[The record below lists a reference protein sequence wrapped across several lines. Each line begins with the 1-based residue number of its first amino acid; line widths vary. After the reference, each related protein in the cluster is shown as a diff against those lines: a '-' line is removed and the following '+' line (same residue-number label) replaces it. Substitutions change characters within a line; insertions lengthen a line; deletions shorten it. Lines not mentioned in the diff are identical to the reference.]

1 MKKLF
6 VLLSFFT
13 VLFISR
19 ADAQGQGGDP
29 AARQAKMKETLKPQ
43 LIEKTKL
50 TDAQAEKVF
59 ELYFKSR
66 SEMRGFRDLTED
78 ERTKKRQEIQVVL
91 DKAYKDIP
99 LTDDQVKAVDD
110 FFEAQRQEMMK
121 QRQNGGGGN
130 N

>member
-13 VLFISR
+13 VLFISK

-29 AARQAKMKETLKPQ
+29 AVRQAKMKETLKPQ

-59 ELYFKSR
+59 EIYFKSR
-66 SEMRGFRDLTED
+66 SEMRGFRDMSDD
-78 ERTKKRQEIQVVL
+78 ERKKKREEIQIAQ
-91 DKAYKDIP
+91 DKAFKDIP
-99 LTDDQVKAVDD
+99 LTDEQIKAVND

-121 QRQNGGGGN
+121 QRANGNGGN